1 MTPEEIEKSYQRMF
15 LDPHIDEVIKRI
27 KDGTLT
33 KAWTWEDDPDKVYIE
48 AMERKKLKENE
59 NERRNSGL

>member
-33 KAWTWEDDPDKVYIE
+33 KAWTWEEDPDKVYIE
-48 AMERKKLKENE
+48 AMERKNFEDLTKKE
-59 NERRNSGL
+59 RNI

>member
-33 KAWTWEDDPDKVYIE
+33 KAWSWEDDPDKVYIE
-48 AMERKKLKENE
+48 AMERKKLEDLNKEQ
-59 NERRNSGL
+59 RDIF

>member
-1 MTPEEIEKSYQRMF
+1 MEKRQLEESYQRMF
-15 LDPHIDEVIKRI
+15 ADPRIDDVIKRI

-33 KAWTWEDDPDKVYIE
+33 RAWTWEEDPDKVYIE

-59 NERRNSGL
+59 NERRNSSV

>member
-1 MTPEEIEKSYQRMF
+1 MEKRQLEESYQRMF
-15 LDPHIDEVIKRI
+15 ADPRIDDVIKRI

-33 KAWTWEDDPDKVYIE
+33 RAWSWEDDPDKVYIE

-59 NERRNSGL
+59 NERRNSSI